1 MELESALSGGK
12 DIRLNSGEFIV
23 LRACTRDTRFNALA
37 KSPGDGLD
45 LLLG

>member
-1 MELESALSGGK
+1 MEPESALSGGK
-12 DIRLNSGEFIV
+12 DVRFNSGEFIV
-23 LRACTRDTRFNALA
+23 LKACTRNTRFNALA